1 MNLFFRMLKPLTA
14 HSRYPFIFAL
24 ALLLLPGRPW
34 AQDAMAPPPDMAGA
48 EAGVE
53 PVIDEEEENGQ
64 SGAPVQPNP
73 TSRLGQNAII
83 QYDQESGQV
92 VVIADE
98 ETNEYIKQVIEHL
111 DRPIPQVLIKVL
123 FLEVT
128 HSDDL
133 DLGVQAS
140 YKDVSG
146 DRTQSILSNFG
157 LASETNGGIYQL
169 VDTDIE
175 LLIRA
180 IAEKNKLEVLS
191 RPSVMARNNQLA
203 TITVGQT
210 IPYVTSS
217 RVTDS
222 GQTINNISWRDIG
235 IILRVTPHI
244 TPEGMVE
251 MEISP
256 EISKLTSETVAITDT
271 VGANV
276 IDVRSA
282 DTQVVVQNGKT
293 VVIGGMM
300 EDAKT
305 EKVTKIP
312 LLGDIP
318 MLGALFRRTESKTVK
333 TELLIFLT
341 PQIIQRSNEAR
352 TVSLDERNRAGM
364 IDEAFT
370 SKQKEKFL
378 VNLDEKSDNTPKP
391 AVPAEAATVKQPSAA
406 KVVTTPAA
414 PERRKRAKK

>member
-1 MNLFFRMLKPLTA
+1 
-14 HSRYPFIFAL
+14 
-24 ALLLLPGRPW
+24 
-34 AQDAMAPPPDMAGA
+34 
-48 EAGVE
+48 
-53 PVIDEEEENGQ
+53 
-64 SGAPVQPNP
+64 
-73 TSRLGQNAII
+73 
-83 QYDQESGQV
+83 
-92 VVIADE
+92 
-98 ETNEYIKQVIEHL
+98 
-111 DRPIPQVLIKVL
+111 
-123 FLEVT
+123 
-128 HSDDL
+128 
-133 DLGVQAS
+133 
-140 YKDVSG
+140 
-146 DRTQSILSNFG
+146 
-157 LASETNGGIYQL
+157 
-169 VDTDIE
+169 
-175 LLIRA
+175 
-180 IAEKNKLEVLS
+180 
-191 RPSVMARNNQLA
+191 MARNNQLA